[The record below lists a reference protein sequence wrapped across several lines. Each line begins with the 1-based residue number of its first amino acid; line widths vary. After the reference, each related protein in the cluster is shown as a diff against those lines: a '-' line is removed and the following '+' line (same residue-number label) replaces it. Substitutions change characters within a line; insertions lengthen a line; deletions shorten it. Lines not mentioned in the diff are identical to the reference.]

1 MSNKRAM
8 QMEKARR
15 ILRMK
20 QYLSS
25 QEARKKYQSTMA
37 AMPAAE
43 ATKFME
49 QIIKNAHSHMR
60 ETKVKS
66 LEGQEIS

>member
-1 MSNKRAM
+1 MNAHIGNKVMDQSSRSFGSNQRPM
-8 QMEKARR
+8 QVEKARR

-20 QYLSS
+20 QYLST
-25 QEARKKYQSTMA
+25 QEAQKEYQSTMA

-49 QIIKNAHSHMR
+49 HLIKKA
-60 ETKVKS
+60 
-66 LEGQEIS
+66 

>member
-1 MSNKRAM
+1 
-8 QMEKARR
+8 
-15 ILRMK
+15 
-20 QYLSS
+20 
-25 QEARKKYQSTMA
+25 MA